1 MALNTNNIVLNLPFD
16 ESSGSTVAYDYSA
29 NRADGVVLGADFV
42 TGKIGN
48 AIKFNGG
55 EATCEVSPS
64 VLNLSG
70 EFSLLAW
77 INPSTIEVGSP
88 AKAIWML
95 AFSGVE
101 NYVEFPIELNPGNW
115 VSIGVTRKGTIFNFY
130 VNTVLIQTVNKSGT
144 LVGLSLNQD
153 YYGGQYGQALL
164 DDLKAFNTAL
174 TQADIADQMTNVK
187 QLTYSID
194 GIDLKD
200 YGVYV
205 SGSDGLLD
213 RPKMKTPMSLSWD
226 NYHGEVVDLNHKFY
240 ESREISLTCFIK
252 ATGKGDFATK
262 LNNFLRIFD
271 KKGTH
276 RLMVDIHPTKPLVY
290 EIYSESAISIKKT
303 WNDAL
308 MIGTFTLTLKEPSPV
323 KRVLKHIRIG
333 DATKTCS
340 ITITTTKLVD
350 IYWGDGSVSTDIYG
364 TANTISHDFA
374 DNGEYYIIV
383 AGCIDEI
390 ETFSTNAIVVWNIL

>member
-1 MALNTNNIVLNLPFD
+1 MALNINNVVLNLPFD
-16 ESSGSTVAYDYSA
+16 ESPGSAIAYDYSS
-29 NRADGVVLGADFV
+29 NRTDGVVIGADFV

-88 AKAIWML
+88 AKAIWIL
-95 AFSGVE
+95 SFSGIE
-101 NYVEFPIELNPGNW
+101 NYVEIPIELNPGNW
-115 VSIGVTRKGTIFNFY
+115 FSVTITRKGSVYNFY
-130 VNTVLIQTVNKSGT
+130 VNASLVETVNKSGT

-164 DDLKAFNTAL
+164 DDLKVFNVAL
-174 TQADIADQMTNVK
+174 TQSDIVDQMSNVK

-194 GIDLKD
+194 GVDMKD
-200 YGVYV
+200 YGIYV

-213 RPKMKTPMSLSWD
+213 RPKMKAPMSLSWD
-226 NYHGEVVDLNHKFY
+226 NYHGEAIDLNHKFY
-240 ESREISLTCFIK
+240 ESREISLSCFIK
-252 ATGKGDFATK
+252 AAGKGDFATK
-262 LNNFLRIFD
+262 LNNFLHIFD
-271 KKGTH
+271 KNGTH

-303 WNDAL
+303 WNDQL
-308 MIGTFTLTLKEPSPV
+308 MVGTFELTLKEPSPV
-323 KRVLKHIRIG
+323 KRVLKHIRIS
-333 DATKTCS
+333 DATKTCN

-350 IYWGDGSVSTDIYG
+350 VYWGDGSVSTDVYG
-364 TANTISHDFA
+364 TDNTISHDFIE
-374 DNGEYYIIV
+374 NGEYYIII

-390 ETFSTNAIVVWNIL
+390 EAFTTNAIVIWSKL